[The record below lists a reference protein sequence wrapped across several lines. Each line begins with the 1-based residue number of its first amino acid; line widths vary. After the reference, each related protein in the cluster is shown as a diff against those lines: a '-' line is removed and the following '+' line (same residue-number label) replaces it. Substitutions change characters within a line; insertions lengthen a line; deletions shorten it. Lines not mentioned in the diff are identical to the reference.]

1 MLDAPFFRAGRL
13 AFDDGGGDGNNDGAE
28 KPPIRETEDGKFL
41 YCDLGRLVF
50 VAKG

>member
-13 AFDDGGGDGNNDGAE
+13 AFDGDNGENDGAE